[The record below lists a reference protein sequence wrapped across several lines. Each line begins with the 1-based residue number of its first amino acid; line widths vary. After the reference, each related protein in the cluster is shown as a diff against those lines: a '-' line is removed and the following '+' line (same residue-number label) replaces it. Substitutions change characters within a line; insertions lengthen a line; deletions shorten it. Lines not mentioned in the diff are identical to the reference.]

1 MRNGT
6 VILKFFL
13 HISKDEQKRRLLDR
27 LNHKEKYWKFSV
39 SDVAERQYWDD
50 YMDAYEEM
58 LSATSTGYAPWFIVP
73 ADHKWMARTFVA
85 EAVTSAIEGLS
96 LSYPTFPDEQ
106 IQHLTDAKKQARRRI
121 NSESGGSGPSPVFMV
136 KAPLSV

>member
-1 MRNGT
+1 VRNGT
-6 VILKFFL
+6 IILKFFL
-13 HISKDEQKRRLLDR
+13 HISKGEQKRRRLDR

-50 YMDAYEEM
+50 YTDAYEEM

-73 ADHKWMARTFVA
+73 ADHKWMARTLVA
-85 EAVTSAIEGLS
+85 EAITSAIEGLI

-106 IQHLTDAKKQARRRI
+106 IRHLMDAKEALEK
-121 NSESGGSGPSPVFMV
+121 E
-136 KAPLSV
+136 